1 MSVPKSK
8 RRDSKVEFDN
18 NYFKIYN
25 DCILLIMNKFG
36 AKGDIAQKY
45 EVYIKAMALD
55 TLKTINEIGRQIRIA
70 NSIFPTCDIE
80 YQERRLSQDK
90 AIGLC
95 YDLLTKYQII
105 MNILR
110 VSDNKYVGEIEHI
123 IHEINCLKS
132 WRTSDNKRFKNIG

>member
-8 RRDSKVEFDN
+8 RKDSKVEFDN
-18 NYFKIYN
+18 TYFKIYN

-45 EVYIKAMALD
+45 ATYINAMSID

-105 MNILR
+105 MNILK
-110 VSDNKYVGEIEHI
+110 VSDNKYVAEIEHI